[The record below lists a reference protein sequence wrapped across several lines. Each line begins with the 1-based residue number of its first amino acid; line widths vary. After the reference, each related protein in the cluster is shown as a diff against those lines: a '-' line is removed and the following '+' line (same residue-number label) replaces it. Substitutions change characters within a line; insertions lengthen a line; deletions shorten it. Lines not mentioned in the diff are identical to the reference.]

1 MHPLFPKPM
10 PDETVFSLLCR
21 FHLVSAQGSF
31 KANTL
36 KMMGINAS
44 RPSNELPSF
53 LPAFSKASGISINQ
67 LIHKFTSVHYYEPF
81 VSKTSF
87 QALVSGLTN
96 GNTSSLQSKLG
107 MVANRMMQG
116 QSLKFCPQCA
126 AEDIEKYGITY
137 WRVTHQLVGATVC
150 SEHHCQLCG
159 VPRKSVKVMLPP
171 QCSQVECN
179 DVDCDLTQLIFDE
192 FHDSGFSYCLNK
204 LRSCYEQQLN
214 LLGLLTASGRIRQKL
229 LKSFLS
235 DRLSQLTVT
244 SKSYRLLSSEC
255 RHGRYPECLFYLEH
269 CNHQPLKHL
278 FLIFSLFGSWRAFK
292 GSFKSSNKVCKP
304 VEPSNNIKNSIEW
317 VTGFDLLNEGQSLR
331 QAATAIGTTV
341 STLKIKAQQ
350 KGIPVDTRPSK
361 VFEDTQRTI
370 WRKLFIGT
378 DCKKI
383 ALTMKLSVGA
393 VEKVLSRYPELV
405 ELRKKIRYFN
415 KRQQHRQNLTNL
427 LHKFKTRNEIRTALS
442 GSYMWLYKHDKKWLY
457 ESLPEA
463 IPRQQRYSRK
473 EK

>member
-21 FHLVSAQGSF
+21 FHLVSAQGYF

-36 KMMGINAS
+36 KSMGINAS
-44 RPSNELPSF
+44 RPSNELPCF
-53 LPAFSKASGISINQ
+53 LPAFSRVSGISINQ
-67 LIHKFTSVHYYEPF
+67 LIYKFTSVHYYEPF

-87 QALVSGLTN
+87 QYLVTGLAN

-116 QSLKFCPQCA
+116 QSLRFCPQCA
-126 AEDIEKYGITY
+126 EEDVEKYGITY
-137 WRVTHQLVGATVC
+137 WRITHQLVGATVC
-150 SEHHCQLCG
+150 SEHHCQLYG

-171 QCSQVECN
+171 QCSKIECN

-204 LRSCYEQQLN
+204 LRSCYENQLN
-214 LLGLLTASGRIRQKL
+214 LLGLLTASGRIRQRS

-235 DRLSQLTVT
+235 DRLSQLSAT
-244 SKSYRLLSSEC
+244 SKPYSLLSSEC
-255 RHGRYPECLFYLEH
+255 SHGRYPECLFYLEH

-278 FLIFSLFGSWRAFK
+278 FLIFSLFGSWKA
-292 GSFKSSNKVCKP
+292 FKSSFYSKEQVCKP
-304 VEPSNNIKNSIEW
+304 VEPSTNVKNSIEW
-317 VTGFDLLNEGQSLR
+317 ATGFELLHEGQSLR
-331 QAATAIGTTV
+331 QAATVIGTTV

-350 KGIPVDTRPSK
+350 KGIPLDTRPSK
-361 VFEDTQRTI
+361 VFEDTQRAI
-370 WRKLFIGT
+370 WRKLFVGI

-383 ALTMKLSVGA
+383 ASEMKLSVGA

-405 ELRKKIRYFN
+405 RLRKNIRYFN
-415 KRQQHRQNLTNL
+415 KRQKHRQNLNEAMQR
-427 LHKFKTRNEIRTALS
+427 FKTRNEIRANS
-442 GSYMWLYKHDKKWLY
+442 SASYLWLYKYDKIWLY
-457 ESLPEA
+457 NHLPKA
-463 IPRQQRYSRK
+463 IPRQKRYSRRR
-473 EK
+473 E